1 MVFLQKQND
10 MRIKYL
16 IGMVLPLLLTL
27 LVSGCNDD
35 NIFFT
40 QNILEGD
47 IVTENE
53 RELENN
59 TLVMHVGEYQSVNI
73 RGGKGAYTVAS
84 ENDLVATASVYNGE
98 RSMVDVYAVG
108 LGVTMINVTDSNDLT
123 ASFIVKVVD
132 D

>member
-1 MVFLQKQND
+1 
-10 MRIKYL
+10 
-16 IGMVLPLLLTL
+16 MVLPLLLTL